1 MLQQPRVSS
10 IHHGWGKGIPATRT
24 GLWKHEPEA
33 RLTTMASNT
42 HQCAIFGID
51 YIHCNVAEYSWLL
64 TQWSSTHALVTFQ
77 FGQDWSFTVIVI
89 DLPKYMND
97 VLHFSIQDNGLY
109 TSLPQLL
116 KLIVSLAA
124 GALSDWLIGNNYM
137 SITNARKI
145 YISLCE
151 YSTFCQYPSTREI
164 YNSRLI
170 FYFISFGSVG
180 HLHCARILCRMRQID
195 GRRLFYHFDCVPR
208 CARCVYQSIGFV
220 SQLCRYF
227 DGHRHHHRRYDR
239 HFGTVCRWCS
249 HTACKCY
256 RCDIMLGLHIYYRC
270 SVIVVITHRMALH
283 FLDHIRTASGESG
296 CVRVLGLGWSA
307 RLERAGRCGRSIAQG
322 KIEIAI
328 FGSTERP

>member
-1 MLQQPRVSS
+1 MFYFFGSLTLVWSVFFVSHNTNIHIECLPYSLLTNHFLLSEPIMLQQPRVSS

-64 TQWSSTHALVTFQ
+64 TQWSLTHALVTFQ

-151 YSTFCQYPSTREI
+151 YSTFCQYPSTI
-164 YNSRLI
+164 I
-170 FYFISFGSVG
+170 
-180 HLHCARILCRMRQID
+180 HD
-195 GRRLFYHFDCVPR
+195 
-208 CARCVYQSIGFV
+208 
-220 SQLCRYF
+220 
-227 DGHRHHHRRYDR
+227 
-239 HFGTVCRWCS
+239 
-249 HTACKCY
+249 
-256 RCDIMLGLHIYYRC
+256 
-270 SVIVVITHRMALH
+270 
-283 FLDHIRTASGESG
+283 
-296 CVRVLGLGWSA
+296 
-307 RLERAGRCGRSIAQG
+307 
-322 KIEIAI
+322 
-328 FGSTERP
+328 